1 MCVLMC
7 CLFPLCVL
15 PGAHLSRCLRR
26 APPPWR
32 CAHAVP
38 KDCATPAV
46 LNATSVPLVNKS
58 MRLVMCTVCS
68 GMIRG
73 GNLQLGVPL
82 ALKFGT
88 KFDWMHPA
96 CYTDSRARMQRP
108 QGGASDFN
116 GFQVQANT
124 CLRDVSWCF
133 VVSRLHILY
142 TFPPADLCCPAHSNW
157 TNKLNKASSDR

>member
-1 MCVLMC
+1 MC

-15 PGAHLSRCLRR
+15 PGAHRSRRLRR
-26 APPPWR
+26 APLPWR
-32 CAHAVP
+32 LCICRP
-38 KDCATPAV
+38 QGLTPAV
-46 LNATSVPLVNKS
+46 LNATSAPLVNKS
-58 MRLVMCTVCS
+58 MRLVMCTVCG
-68 GMIRG
+68 GMFRG

-82 ALKFGT
+82 AFKFGI
-88 KFDWMHPA
+88 KFDWIHPA
-96 CYTDSRARMQRP
+96 CYTDSRTRMQRP

-142 TFPPADLCCPAHSNW
+142 AFPPADLCCPAHSNW
-157 TNKLNKASSDR
+157 TNKLNEASSDR